1 MRKTRSGIILGL
13 IFFFSF
19 VLIPYSESIRDL
31 LLFYLMFSILWTTCA
46 YLIWFGF
53 KFLRYLLIAAI
64 TIPGVVTIISY
75 LDGHNRV
82 ALVSGMVSLGVLLSV
97 IAILFLV
104 MTLFLGPGVLAGLWI
119 YHFIGSTVWSASLG
133 VIIGLGMIVL
143 TCQLFRKLI
152 IPYSYGFGVAM
163 LGGIAAHDLS
173 NLVFRI
179 HPSYLLY
186 RSIGRFFDEIGRLN
200 FESIENGILSVY
212 LFLSWLLGGF
222 GIRNWIIIAAA
233 FGAGLCLVIKKSSF
247 HSLKITRA

>member
-1 MRKTRSGIILGL
+1 MRRTKAGILLGL
-13 IFFFSF
+13 IFFLGI
-19 VLIPYSESIRDL
+19 VLIPYSESFGHL

-53 KFLRYLLIAAI
+53 KSLRYLLIAAI
-64 TIPGVVTIISY
+64 TIPGVVALISY
-75 LDGHNRV
+75 SGGHNRV
-82 ALVSGMVSLGVLLSV
+82 ALVSGTISLGVLLSV
-97 IAILFLV
+97 IWIIFMV

-133 VIIGLGMIVL
+133 FFMGLGIFAV

-152 IPYSYGFGVAM
+152 LPYSYGFGIAM

-173 NLVFRI
+173 NIVFRI
-179 HPSYLLY
+179 HPSYLLN
-186 RSIGRFFDEIGRLN
+186 RSIDSFFDEIGRLN

-222 GIRNWIIIAAA
+222 GIRNWIILAAA
-233 FGAGLCLVIKKSSF
+233 FVAGIFFLMKKSSV
-247 HSLKITRA
+247 HYLKITRG